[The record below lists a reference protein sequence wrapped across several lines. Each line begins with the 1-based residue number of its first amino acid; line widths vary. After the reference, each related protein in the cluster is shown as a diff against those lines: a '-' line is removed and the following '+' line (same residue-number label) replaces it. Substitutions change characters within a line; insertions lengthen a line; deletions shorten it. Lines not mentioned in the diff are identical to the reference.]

1 MNLQNKL
8 IKLYNEIDE
17 LKRKDSCSDSDFK
30 AWKTDVQLCLSGL
43 YGEKS
48 IQLKN
53 FNSRQFSPILIG
65 GNTDWHGPYVRD
77 LETTQKEFER
87 YIGDFEDECEK
98 VSVNKKGT
106 SNNKVFIVHG
116 HDGEL
121 KERVARRLEQQGI
134 EAIILSEQANR
145 GKTIIEKLE
154 AYSDVHV
161 AIALFTQDDLGASK
175 EEKENEKYRARQN
188 VVFEAGYFMG
198 YLGRENTIIIVD
210 ENVEIPGDLAGMVYT
225 TKENW
230 EFEMLKEINA
240 AGMKID
246 MNKLLG

>member
-1 MNLQNKL
+1 MNLQDKL

-17 LKRKDSCSDSDFK
+17 LKKKRNSSDSDFK
-30 AWKTDVQLCLSGL
+30 AWRTDVQLCLSGL

-53 FNSRQFSPILIG
+53 FINRPFSPMVIV
-65 GNTDWHGPYVRD
+65 GNTDFHEPYVRD
-77 LETTQKEFER
+77 LDTTKKEFER
-87 YIGDFEDECEK
+87 YIGDFED
-98 VSVNKKGT
+98 VSINANVKKNIPL
-106 SNNKVFIVHG
+106 SNKVFIVHG

-121 KERVARRLEQQGI
+121 KEKVARRLEQQGI
-134 EAIILSEQANR
+134 EVIILSEQANR
-145 GKTIIEKLE
+145 GRTIIEKIE

-161 AIALFTQDDLGASK
+161 AIALFTQDDIGMAK

-198 YLGRENTIIIVD
+198 YLGRENVIMVAE
-210 ENVEIPGDLAGMVYT
+210 ENVEIPGDLSGMVYT

-230 EFEMLKEINA
+230 KIEMLKDLNA

>member
-17 LKRKDSCSDSDFK
+17 LKCKDSSSDSDFK

-53 FNSRQFSPILIG
+53 FNSRPFSPMVIV
-65 GNTDWHGPYVRD
+65 GNTDWHEPYVRD
-77 LETTQKEFER
+77 LETTKKEFER
-87 YIGDFEDECEK
+87 YIGDFEDESE
-98 VSVNKKGT
+98 NAFAKKKRFA
-106 SNNKVFIVHG
+106 NNKVFVVHG

-121 KERVARRLEQQGI
+121 KEKVARRLEQQGI

-154 AYSDVHV
+154 VYSDVHV
-161 AIALFTQDDLGASK
+161 AIALFTQDDIGAAK
-175 EEKENEKYRARQN
+175 DEKENEKYRARQN

-210 ENVEIPGDLAGMVYT
+210 ENIEIPGDLSGMVYT
-225 TKENW
+225 TKDNW
-230 EFEMLKEINA
+230 EFEMLKELNA

>member
-1 MNLQNKL
+1 MNLQDKL

-17 LKRKDSCSDSDFK
+17 LKSKSSSSDSDFK
-30 AWKTDVQLCLSGL
+30 AWRTDVQLCLSSL

-53 FNSRQFSPILIG
+53 FNSRPFSPMVIMQ
-65 GNTDWHGPYVRD
+65 NTDFHKPYVQD
-77 LETTQKEFER
+77 LETTKKEFKR
-87 YIGDFEDECEK
+87 YIDDFEDESSNTN
-98 VSVNKKGT
+98 VKKNRT
-106 SNNKVFIVHG
+106 PNNKVFIVHG

-121 KERVARRLEQQGI
+121 KEKVARRLEQQGI
-134 EAIILSEQANR
+134 EAIILSEQVNR

-161 AIALFTQDDLGASK
+161 AIALFTQDDIGVAK
-175 EEKENEKYRARQN
+175 EEKGNEKYRARQN

-198 YLGRENTIIIVD
+198 FLGRENIIMIAD
-210 ENVEIPGDLAGMVYT
+210 ENVEIPGDLSGMVYT
-225 TKENW
+225 TKDNW
-230 EFEMLKEINA
+230 EFEMLKELNA

>member
-17 LKRKDSCSDSDFK
+17 LKNKKSSSDSDFK

-53 FNSRQFSPILIG
+53 FNSRPFSQMVIV
-65 GNTDWHGPYVRD
+65 GNTDWHEPYVRD
-77 LETTQKEFER
+77 LETTKKEFER
-87 YIGDFEDECEK
+87 YIGDFEDESENA
-98 VSVNKKGT
+98 SAKKKRFA
-106 SNNKVFIVHG
+106 NNKVFVVHG

-121 KERVARRLEQQGI
+121 KEKVARRLEQLGI

-161 AIALFTQDDLGASK
+161 AIALFTQDDLGSAK
-175 EEKENEKYRARQN
+175 DEKENEKYRARQN

-210 ENVEIPGDLAGMVYT
+210 ENIEIPGDLAGMVYT
-225 TKENW
+225 TKDNW
-230 EFEMLKEINA
+230 EFEMLKELNA

>member
-98 VSVNKKGT
+98 VSVNIKGT
-106 SNNKVFIVHG
+106 FNNKVFIVHG

-230 EFEMLKEINA
+230 EFEMLKELNA

>member
-1 MNLQNKL
+1 MNLQSKL

-17 LKRKDSCSDSDFK
+17 LKNKDSSSDSDFK

-53 FNSRQFSPILIG
+53 FNSRQFSPIFIG

-77 LETTQKEFER
+77 LETTKKEFER
-87 YIGDFEDECEK
+87 YIDDFED
-98 VSVNKKGT
+98 VSTNVNVKNNIPV
-106 SNNKVFIVHG
+106 NNKVFIVHG

-121 KERVARRLEQQGI
+121 KEKVARRLEQQGI

-145 GKTIIEKLE
+145 GRTIIEKIE

-161 AIALFTQDDLGASK
+161 AIALFTQDDIGAVK
-175 EEKENEKYRARQN
+175 EEKGNEKYRARQN

-198 YLGRENTIIIVD
+198 YLGRENVIMLSLVV
-210 ENVEIPGDLAGMVYT
+210 NV
-225 TKENW
+225 
-230 EFEMLKEINA
+230 
-240 AGMKID
+240 
-246 MNKLLG
+246 

>member
-17 LKRKDSCSDSDFK
+17 LKNKDSSSDSDFK
-30 AWKTDVQLCLSGL
+30 VWKTDVQLCLSGL

-53 FNSRQFSPILIG
+53 FNNRIFSPMVIG
-65 GNTDWHGPYVRD
+65 GNTDWHKPYVQG
-77 LETTQKEFER
+77 LETTKKEFER
-87 YIGDFEDECEK
+87 YIGDFEDESTNTNMKERR
-98 VSVNKKGT
+98 S
-106 SNNKVFIVHG
+106 SNNKAFIVHG

-121 KERVARRLEQQGI
+121 KEKVARRLEQQGI
-134 EAIILSEQANR
+134 ETIILSEQANR
-145 GKTIIEKLE
+145 GRTIIEKLE

-161 AIALFTQDDLGASK
+161 AIILFTQDDLGRVK

-198 YLGRENTIIIVD
+198 YLGRENIIMIAD
-210 ENVEIPGDLAGMVYT
+210 ENVEIPGDLSGMVYT
-225 TKENW
+225 SKDNW
-230 EFEMLKEINA
+230 EFEMLKELNA
-240 AGMKID
+240 AGMKVD

>member
-1 MNLQNKL
+1 M
-8 IKLYNEIDE
+8 
-17 LKRKDSCSDSDFK
+17 
-30 AWKTDVQLCLSGL
+30 QLCLSGL

-65 GNTDWHGPYVRD
+65 GNTDWHGPYVRG
-77 LETTQKEFER
+77 LETTKKEFER
-87 YIGDFEDECEK
+87 YIGDFEDECEN
-98 VSVNKKGT
+98 VSVKKKES

-121 KERVARRLEQQGI
+121 KEKVARRLEQQGI

-161 AIALFTQDDLGASK
+161 AIALFTQDDLGAAK

-210 ENVEIPGDLAGMVYT
+210 ENVEIPGDLTGMVYT
-225 TKENW
+225 TTENW
-230 EFEMLKEINA
+230 EFEMLKKLNA

>member
-17 LKRKDSCSDSDFK
+17 LKNKKNSSDSDFK

-48 IQLKN
+48 IQFKN
-53 FNSRQFSPILIG
+53 FNNRLFSPMSIVE
-65 GNTDWHGPYVRD
+65 NTDRHELYVRD
-77 LETTQKEFER
+77 LETTKKEFER
-87 YIGDFEDECEK
+87 YIGDFEDESENA
-98 VSVNKKGT
+98 SAKKKRFA
-106 SNNKVFIVHG
+106 NNKVFVVHG

-121 KERVARRLEQQGI
+121 KEKVARRLEQQGI

-210 ENVEIPGDLAGMVYT
+210 ENIEIPGDLSGMVYT
-225 TKENW
+225 TKDNW
-230 EFEMLKEINA
+230 EFEMLKELNA